1 MCYSDSFLPCGT
13 ITSLRVGWHSDYTVT
28 PSPSMA
34 LDPPCQAFAQLKA
47 EQAKLEEQ
55 MAALLILPSPTE
67 QVRHTRTQT
76 PRTIARTPAGTGLL
90 LTCLSLALSA
100 THMLELA
107 LDRSTSCTRSLRP
120 VTRPS
125 SLSSRRPKAG
135 FPVHSY
141 R

>member
-1 MCYSDSFLPCGT
+1 MCYPDSFLPCGT

-76 PRTIARTPAGTGLL
+76 PRTIARTPAGTALL
-90 LTCLSLALSA
+90 LTRLSLALSA
-100 THMLELA
+100 THMLEPRLVQEHE
-107 LDRSTSCTRSLRP
+107 LYSQL
-120 VTRPS
+120 
-125 SLSSRRPKAG
+125 KASHTA
-135 FPVHSY
+135 VLVKQQAA
-141 R
+141 